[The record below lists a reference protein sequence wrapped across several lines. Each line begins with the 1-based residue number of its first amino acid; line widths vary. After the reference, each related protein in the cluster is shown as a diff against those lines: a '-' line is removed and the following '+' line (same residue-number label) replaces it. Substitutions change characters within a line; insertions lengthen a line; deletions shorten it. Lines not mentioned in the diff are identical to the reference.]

1 MIEKHVED
9 PSDRWYHGSNLV
21 LDTLRPGSTVTQWRE
36 LAEAFSHKPAV
47 LCITNDGRILHTGR
61 EYGFLYE
68 VEGPIGIGREV
79 YQHPRTTME
88 QGLEYL
94 TSLPLRLR
102 RIGDS
107 PGWNASEAEEM
118 MERIRADAAAH
129 NRE

>member
-1 MIEKHVED
+1 MAEICVRD
-9 PSDRWYHGSNLV
+9 SSRPWYHGSNLV
-21 LDTLRPGSTVTQWRE
+21 LDTLRPGSTVTRWKE

-47 LCITNDGRILHTGR
+47 LCITNEGRILHTGR
-61 EYGFLYE
+61 EYGYLYE
-68 VEGPIGIGREV
+68 VEGPIGVGREV

-88 QGLEYL
+88 QGMEYL
-94 TSLPLRLR
+94 TCLPLRLR

>member
-1 MIEKHVED
+1 
-9 PSDRWYHGSNLV
+9 
-21 LDTLRPGSTVTQWRE
+21 
-36 LAEAFSHKPAV
+36 
-47 LCITNDGRILHTGR
+47 
-61 EYGFLYE
+61 
-68 VEGPIGIGREV
+68 
-79 YQHPRTTME
+79 ME

-94 TSLPLRLR
+94 TNLPLRLR

>member
-1 MIEKHVED
+1 MAEICVRD
-9 PSDRWYHGSNLV
+9 SSGPWYHGSNLV
-21 LDTLRPGSTVTQWRE
+21 LDTLRPGSTVTRWKE

-47 LCITNDGRILHTGR
+47 LCITKEGRILHT
-61 EYGFLYE
+61 
-68 VEGPIGIGREV
+68 GREV

-94 TSLPLRLR
+94 TNLPLRLR